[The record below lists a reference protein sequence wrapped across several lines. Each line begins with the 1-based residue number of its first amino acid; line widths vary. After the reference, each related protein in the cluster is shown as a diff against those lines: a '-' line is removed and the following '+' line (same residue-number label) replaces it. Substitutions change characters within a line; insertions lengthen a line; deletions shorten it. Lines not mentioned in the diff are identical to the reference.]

1 LNIPAQLSLPVQ
13 LPDGETFASFY
24 PGENVQL
31 LTALK
36 NAAVGQGDPFI
47 YLFGNQSSGTSHLL
61 HATCTE
67 STDSDRSAAYVPMEM
82 SMIMSPSVLDG
93 MEHLDVVCID
103 NIDMIA
109 GIEEWEIALFNFYNR
124 WRDIHNQDS
133 QNENK
138 QGALIVTGNSA
149 ARHLAI
155 QLPDLLSRLD
165 WGVSYQVQLLDD
177 DAKLAALQLR
187 AEFRGLKLPVDVGR
201 FLLNRS
207 SRDMK
212 DLIATLDR
220 LDAASIS
227 AQRRLTIPF
236 IKEALSL

>member
-1 LNIPAQLSLPVQ
+1 MNTPAQLSLPVQ

-24 PGENVQL
+24 PGTNVQL

-36 NAAVGQGDPFI
+36 NAAVGEGDPFI
-47 YLFGNQSSGTSHLL
+47 YVFGNRSSGLSHLL

-67 STDSDRSAAYVPMEM
+67 CTDADRSAAYLPMDM
-82 SMIMSPSVLDG
+82 AVMLSPSVLDG
-93 MEHLDVVCID
+93 MENLDIVCID
-103 NIDMIA
+103 NIEFIA
-109 GIEEWEIALFNFYNR
+109 GIREWEVALFNFYNR
-124 WRDIHNQDS
+124 WRESHDNNRPGS
-133 QNENK
+133 
-138 QGALIVTGNSA
+138 LIVTGNSA
-149 ARHLAI
+149 ARHLGI
-155 QLPDLLSRLD
+155 KLPDLLSRLD
-165 WGVSYQVQLLDD
+165 WGVSYQLQPLDD

-212 DLIATLDR
+212 HLITTLDK
-220 LDAASIS
+220 LDQASIS

-236 IKEALSL
+236 VKETLSFDN

>member
-1 LNIPAQLSLPVQ
+1 MKFNSPAQLSLPVQ

-47 YLFGNQSSGTSHLL
+47 YLFGNRGAGTSHLL

-67 STDSDRSAAYVPMEM
+67 STDADRSAAYLPMDM
-82 SMIMSPSVLDG
+82 SAMMSPAVLDG
-93 MEHLDVVCID
+93 MENLDVVCID
-103 NIDMIA
+103 NIETIA
-109 GIEEWEIALFNFYNR
+109 GMPEWETALFDFYNR
-124 WRDIHNQDS
+124 WLEAGHKGS
-133 QNENK
+133 
-138 QGALIVTGNSA
+138 LIVTGNSA
-149 ARHLAI
+149 ARHLGI
-155 QLPDLLSRLD
+155 QLPDLISRLD
-165 WGVSYQVQLLDD
+165 WGVTYQVQMLDD
-177 DAKLAALQLR
+177 EAKLSALQLR

-212 DLIATLDR
+212 TLIDILDR
-220 LDAASIS
+220 LDSASIS

-236 IKEALSL
+236 VKEILSL

>member
-1 LNIPAQLSLPVQ
+1 MNIPAQLSLPVQ

-24 PGENVQL
+24 PGANVQL

-61 HATCTE
+61 HAACTE
-67 STDSDRSAAYVPMEM
+67 STDSERSAAYLPMEM
-82 SMIMSPSVLDG
+82 SMMMSPSVLDG
-93 MEHLDVVCID
+93 MEHLDMVCID
-103 NIDMIA
+103 NIEMIA
-109 GIEEWEIALFNFYNR
+109 GISEWEIALFNFYNR
-124 WRDIHNQDS
+124 WRDQHSQDI
-133 QNENK
+133 NAENK
-138 QGALIVTGNSA
+138 RGSLIVTGNSA

-155 QLPDLLSRLD
+155 ELPDLLSRLD

-187 AEFRGLKLPVDVGR
+187 AEFRGLKLSVDVGR

-220 LDAASIS
+220 LDTASIS

-236 IKEALSL
+236 VKDTLSW

>member
-1 LNIPAQLSLPVQ
+1 MNAPAQLSLPVQ
-13 LPDGETFASFY
+13 LPDGETFSSFY

-36 NAAVGQGDPFI
+36 NAAIGDGDPFI
-47 YLFGNQSSGTSHLL
+47 YLFGHRSSGTSHLL

-67 STDSDRSAAYVPMEM
+67 CTDADRSAAYLPMEM
-82 SMIMSPSVLDG
+82 SVMMSPSVLDG

-103 NIDMIA
+103 NIEMIA
-109 GIEEWEIALFNFYNR
+109 GISEWEIALFNFYNR
-124 WRDIHNQDS
+124 WRDSHNQLD
-133 QNENK
+133 
-138 QGALIVTGNSA
+138 QGSLIVTGNSA
-149 ARHLAI
+149 ARHLGI
-155 QLPDLLSRLD
+155 ELPDLLSRLD
-165 WGVSYQVQLLDD
+165 WGVSYQLQLLDD

-212 DLIATLDR
+212 ALIAILNTLDS
-220 LDAASIS
+220 ASIS

-236 IKEALSL
+236 VKETLSL

>member
-1 LNIPAQLSLPVQ
+1 MNIPAQLSLPVQ

-47 YLFGNQSSGTSHLL
+47 YLFGSQSSGTSHLL
-61 HATCTE
+61 HAACTE
-67 STDSDRSAAYVPMEM
+67 STDSDRSAAYLPMEM
-82 SMIMSPSVLDG
+82 SMMMSPSVLDG
-93 MEHLDVVCID
+93 MEHLDMVCID
-103 NIDMIA
+103 NIEMIA
-109 GIEEWEIALFNFYNR
+109 GIPEWEIALFNFYNR
-124 WRDIHNQDS
+124 WRDQHSQDIDTD
-133 QNENK
+133 NK
-138 QGALIVTGNSA
+138 RGSLIVTGNSA

-155 QLPDLLSRLD
+155 ELPDLLSRLD

-220 LDAASIS
+220 LDTASIS

-236 IKEALSL
+236 VKETLSL